1 MTPLA
6 FLDLPGEIRN
16 HIYQLL
22 LIIPPISTPRPLG
35 SDPHIYPQILSV
47 CRRVHD
53 EAEQILYGS
62 NVFIAHPNLLTG
74 LPRLRWRYDT
84 ISSCRLISI
93 IKKYYII
100 VRLDCDPNF
109 SAKKAEEAFSEVDE
123 LTIRVEQSAF
133 RGSDYKVLRLFED
146 VRGVK
151 NVRIYGSVT
160 GFPAYV
166 EWLQGVMMTPMNV
179 DAAPFQSEK
188 SNIIGEPW
196 DGS

>member
-1 MTPLA
+1 MTPLT

-22 LIIPPISTPRPLG
+22 LIIPSISIPRRLG

-74 LPRLRWRYDT
+74 LPRLRWKYDT
-84 ISSCRLISI
+84 ISSSRLISN

-123 LTIRVEQSAF
+123 LTIRVEQSTF
-133 RGSDYKVLRLFED
+133 RGSDYKVLRLFEG

-151 NVRIYGSVT
+151 RVRIYGSVT

-166 EWLQGVMMTPMNV
+166 EWLQGVMMTPKKV
-179 DAAPFQSEK
+179 DVAPFQSQK
-188 SNIIGEPW
+188 SNVIGEPW

>member
-1 MTPLA
+1 MTPLT
-6 FLDLPGEIRN
+6 FLELPGEIRN

-74 LPRLRWRYDT
+74 LPRLRWKYDT
-84 ISSCRLISI
+84 ISSSRLISI

-109 SAKKAEEAFSEVDE
+109 SAKKAEEAFSGVDE

-179 DAAPFQSEK
+179 DVAPFQSEK

>member
-1 MTPLA
+1 MTPLT

-16 HIYQLL
+16 SIYQLL

-35 SDPHIYPQILSV
+35 SDPHIYQQILSV

-74 LPRLRWRYDT
+74 LPRLRWKYDT
-84 ISSCRLISI
+84 ISSTRLISI

-123 LTIRVEQSAF
+123 LTIMVEQSAF

-179 DAAPFQSEK
+179 DVAPFQSEK

>member
-1 MTPLA
+1 MTPLT

-22 LIIPPISTPRPLG
+22 LVIPSISIPRPLG

-74 LPRLRWRYDT
+74 LPRLRWKHDT
-84 ISSCRLISI
+84 ISSSKLISI

-133 RGSDYKVLRLFED
+133 RGSDYKVLRLFEG

-151 NVRIYGSVT
+151 KVRIYGSVT

-179 DAAPFQSEK
+179 DVAPFQSEK